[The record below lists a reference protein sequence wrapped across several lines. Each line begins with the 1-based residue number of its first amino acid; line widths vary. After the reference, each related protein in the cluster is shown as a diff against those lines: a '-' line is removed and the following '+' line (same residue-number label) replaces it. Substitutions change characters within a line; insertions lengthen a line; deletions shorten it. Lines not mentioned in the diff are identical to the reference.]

1 MSQQD
6 RSWLFDDWAERY
18 DCSVQ
23 SATGLHEGYER
34 VLAQVVR
41 FADARPGMRVLDLGV
56 GTGNL
61 AQRFVA
67 LGCKVWGLD
76 FSPAMLDKARAKVPQ
91 ARLVQMDLLQDIWPK
106 ELAQGRFDRIVSTY
120 VFHEF
125 DLATKVHLLENL
137 AREHLIDQGQ
147 IVVGDVA
154 FPSLQAL
161 QHAGADHW
169 DEDEHYWVADEAIA
183 ACEAAGFQASYKQ
196 VSSCGGVFVFR
207 NRQNSQVTGRRF
219 CGTI

>member
-1 MSQQD
+1 VSQQD
-6 RSWLFDDWAERY
+6 RSRLFDDWAERY

-23 SATGLHEGYER
+23 SSTGLHEGYER
-34 VLAQVVR
+34 VLDSVVLS
-41 FADARPGMRVLDLGV
+41 ADARPGMRILDLGV

-61 AQRFVA
+61 ALRFLA
-67 LGCKVWGLD
+67 LGCEVWGVD

-91 ARLVQMDLLQDIWPK
+91 VRLVQMDLLQDVWPDD
-106 ELAQGRFDRIVSTY
+106 LAGQRFDRIASTY

-125 DLATKVHLLENL
+125 DLATKVRLLQRLAHAHLV
-137 AREHLIDQGQ
+137 AQGR

-161 QHAGADHW
+161 QQAGADHW

-183 ACEAAGFQASYKQ
+183 ACEAAGFRAAYTQ
-196 VSSCGGVFVFR
+196 VSSCGGVLVIG
-207 NRQNSQVTGRRF
+207 NTAAW
-219 CGTI
+219 

>member
-6 RSWLFDDWAERY
+6 RSRLFDDWAERY

-34 VLAQVVR
+34 VLGQVVR
-41 FADARPGMRVLDLGV
+41 SADARPGMRVLDLGV

-61 AQRFVA
+61 ARCFIA
-67 LGCKVWGLD
+67 MGCEVWGLD

-91 ARLVQMDLLQDIWPK
+91 VTLVQMDLLQDIWPG

-125 DLATKVHLLENL
+125 DLATKVRLLERL
-137 AREHLIDQGQ
+137 TRDHLVAQGR

-154 FPSLQAL
+154 FPSLHAL
-161 QHAGADHW
+161 QQAGADHW
-169 DEDEHYWVADEAIA
+169 DEDEYYWDANEAIA
-183 ACEAAGFQASYKQ
+183 ACQAAGLKATYEQ
-196 VSSCGGVFVFR
+196 VSSCGGVFVVR
-207 NRQNSQVTGRRF
+207 NRQ
-219 CGTI
+219 